1 MKIDHI
7 MKGYTGTM
15 GAYVLDWTDR
25 VIRDPNVSDSLKD
38 MGVSISSPEF
48 PSAAVYDYPVLKRFL
63 RGPEGT
69 GLRDQFYDLYNEV
82 RQTYNTMNDL
92 REKGRTEDLNRLIST
107 RGTLLDVK
115 SAVYSLK
122 RKLDKIRKRRQA
134 ILRSDLD
141 PDVKRDRIEELN
153 ELTNKMLAIVPEL
166 EKAADRPATRMFQ

>member
-1 MKIDHI
+1 
-7 MKGYTGTM
+7 
-15 GAYVLDWTDR
+15 
-25 VIRDPNVSDSLKD
+25 
-38 MGVSISSPEF
+38 
-48 PSAAVYDYPVLKRFL
+48 L

-92 REKGRTEDLNRLIST
+92 REEGRTEDLNRLIST

-115 SAVYSLK
+115 SPVYSLK